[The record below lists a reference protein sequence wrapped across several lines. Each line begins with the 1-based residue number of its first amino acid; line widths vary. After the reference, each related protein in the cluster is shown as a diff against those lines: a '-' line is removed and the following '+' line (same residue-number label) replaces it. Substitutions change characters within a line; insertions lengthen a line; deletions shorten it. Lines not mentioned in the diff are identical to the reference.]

1 MGMARCGE
9 PSPFLRVGVVPEP
22 SRVASLL
29 LLTALLSGK
38 HSHYPAFYFSILFTN
53 VLVTKAE

>member
-9 PSPFLRVGVVPEP
+9 PSPFLVGVVP
-22 SRVASLL
+22 SRQESFA
-29 LLTALLSGK
+29 TALDRS
-38 HSHYPAFYFSILFTN
+38 SPENIAIIRRFISPSLFTN

>member
-9 PSPFLRVGVVPEP
+9 PSPLSVGSFRAVK
-22 SRVASLL
+22 SRFA
-29 LLTALLSGK
+29 TALDRSPSGK
-38 HSHYPAFYFSILFTN
+38 HSHYPAFISPSLFTN

>member
-9 PSPFLRVGVVPEP
+9 PSPSEGGVAL
-22 SRVASLL
+22 SRQSRFA
-29 LLTALLSGK
+29 TALDRSP
-38 HSHYPAFYFSILFTN
+38 SPENIAIIRRFISPSLFTN

>member
-9 PSPFLRVGVVPEP
+9 PSPFLRVGSFRAVK
-22 SRVASLL
+22 SRFA
-29 LLTALLSGK
+29 TALDRSPPENIAIIRRFI
-38 HSHYPAFYFSILFTN
+38 SPSLFTN